1 MHFQDIV
8 GIMKLQASKKCHSL
22 HQMQKL
28 SPIYLYENLTPY
40 CIILGNSAS
49 AVQTIVCGLDIK
61 FLRNLESI
69 MYWIMTRPYRQ
80 LENSQM
86 QHFRDKSRVLY
97 SSFWLE
103 RGYNLINLA
112 IRQYCFLRLRMR
124 CVRLTLFIVKKSH
137 QQLTYILFI
146 RTSQNVWGLNF
157 QTATR
162 SLAKNMTMCQQGL
175 FVNVLPEFFAYPT
188 VHLPSNLVS
197 REVGPNQIVGS
208 LYLDGSGKFFD
219 IIQLLKLCWKKK
231 LEAI

>member
-22 HQMQKL
+22 HQMQIL

-112 IRQYCFLRLRMR
+112 IRQYCFLRLRMC
-124 CVRLTLFIVKKSH
+124 CVRLTLFIVKKIPPIA
-137 QQLTYILFI
+137 YIHTVYQDKPKCLG
-146 RTSQNVWGLNF
+146 SQFSNCNQKFGQKYDHVPIGSF
-157 QTATR
+157 RQRFTR
-162 SLAKNMTMCQQGL
+162 IFCLPYCTFAK
-175 FVNVLPEFFAYPT
+175 
-188 VHLPSNLVS
+188 
-197 REVGPNQIVGS
+197 
-208 LYLDGSGKFFD
+208 
-219 IIQLLKLCWKKK
+219 
-231 LEAI
+231 